1 VRLMKKGTKSSSN
14 KMDNL
19 SQPGRHQKT
28 CSHHCSQLAAG
39 SHMPVYSRKLDERMG
54 SKEWGQV

>member
-1 VRLMKKGTKSSSN
+1 MKKGTKSSSN